1 MAILLL
7 LFLSFNEVPPV
18 NKDIFV
24 TVTGMV
30 VGSLSVVIYTIIGRN
45 PDEVDALTK
54 KVDSLQT
61 ANDHLVNQKDELEKM
76 VITLQENMIDK
87 ISILGVS
94 FIDNLIERKK
104 EMKLAEN
111 YDPTERL
118 AAQDRVKIIE
128 RKIDKI
134 VADDQS

>member
-1 MAILLL
+1 MSQKAKNALRHYAGSAGIFILIIFLL

-87 ISILGVS
+87 ISILGAS

-104 EMKLAEN
+104 
-111 YDPTERL
+111 
-118 AAQDRVKIIE
+118 
-128 RKIDKI
+128 
-134 VADDQS
+134 

>member
-1 MAILLL
+1 MSLKAKNDLRHYAGAAGIFILIILLL
-7 LFLSFNEVPPV
+7 LFLSFNQIPPV

-61 ANDHLVNQKDELEKM
+61 SNDHLVKQKDDLEKM

-87 ISILGVS
+87 ISVLGAS
-94 FIDNLIERKK
+94 FIDNLIER
-104 EMKLAEN
+104 
-111 YDPTERL
+111 R
-118 AAQDRVKIIE
+118 
-128 RKIDKI
+128 DK
-134 VADDQS
+134 

>member
-1 MAILLL
+1 MSQKAKNDLRHYAGAAGIFILIIFLL

-45 PDEVDALTK
+45 PDEVANLTK
-54 KVDSLQT
+54 KVESLET
-61 ANDHLVNQKDELEKM
+61 ANNHLVKQKDELEGM

-87 ISILGVS
+87 ISILGAG
-94 FIDNLIERKK
+94 FIDNLINKK
-104 EMKLAEN
+104 K
-111 YDPTERL
+111 
-118 AAQDRVKIIE
+118 
-128 RKIDKI
+128 
-134 VADDQS
+134 

>member
-1 MAILLL
+1 MSQKAKNDLRHYAGAAGIFILIIFLL

-61 ANDHLVNQKDELEKM
+61 ANDHLVKQKDELENM

-87 ISILGVS
+87 ISVLGAS

-104 EMKLAEN
+104 
-111 YDPTERL
+111 
-118 AAQDRVKIIE
+118 
-128 RKIDKI
+128 
-134 VADDQS
+134 

>member
-1 MAILLL
+1 MSQKAKNDLRHYAGAAGIFILNIFLL

-61 ANDHLVNQKDELEKM
+61 ANDHLVKQKDELEKM

-87 ISILGVS
+87 ISILGAS
-94 FIDNLIERKK
+94 FIDNLIEKK
-104 EMKLAEN
+104 K
-111 YDPTERL
+111 
-118 AAQDRVKIIE
+118 
-128 RKIDKI
+128 
-134 VADDQS
+134 

>member
-1 MAILLL
+1 MSQKAKNDLRHYAGAAGIFILIIFLL

-30 VGSLSVVIYTIIGRN
+30 GRN
-45 PDEVDALTK
+45 PDEVDSLTK

-61 ANDHLVNQKDELEKM
+61 SNDLLVKQKDELEKM

-87 ISILGVS
+87 ISILGAS
-94 FIDNLIERKK
+94 FIDNLIEKK
-104 EMKLAEN
+104 K
-111 YDPTERL
+111 
-118 AAQDRVKIIE
+118 
-128 RKIDKI
+128 
-134 VADDQS
+134 

>member
-1 MAILLL
+1 MSQKAKNDLRHYAGAAGIFILIIFLL

-45 PDEVDALTK
+45 PDEVDSLTK

-61 ANDHLVNQKDELEKM
+61 SNDLLVKQKDELEKM

-87 ISILGVS
+87 ISILGAS
-94 FIDNLIERKK
+94 FIDNLIEKK
-104 EMKLAEN
+104 K
-111 YDPTERL
+111 
-118 AAQDRVKIIE
+118 
-128 RKIDKI
+128 
-134 VADDQS
+134 

>member
-1 MAILLL
+1 MSQKAKNDLRHYAGAAGIFILIIFLL

-45 PDEVDALTK
+45 PDEVDSLTK

-61 ANDHLVNQKDELEKM
+61 SNDLLVKQKDELEKM
-76 VITLQENMIDK
+76 VITVQENMIDK
-87 ISILGVS
+87 ISVLGAS
-94 FIDNLIERKK
+94 FIDNLIERKNK
-104 EMKLAEN
+104 
-111 YDPTERL
+111 
-118 AAQDRVKIIE
+118 
-128 RKIDKI
+128 
-134 VADDQS
+134 

>member
-1 MAILLL
+1 MSQKAKNDLRHYAGAAGIFILIIFLL

-45 PDEVDALTK
+45 PDEVAQLTK
-54 KVDSLQT
+54 KVESLET
-61 ANDHLVNQKDELEKM
+61 ANDHLIKQKDELEGM

-87 ISILGVS
+87 ISILGAS
-94 FIDNLIERKK
+94 FIDNLIEKRK
-104 EMKLAEN
+104 
-111 YDPTERL
+111 
-118 AAQDRVKIIE
+118 
-128 RKIDKI
+128 
-134 VADDQS
+134 

>member
-1 MAILLL
+1 MSQKAKNDLRHYAGAAGIFILIIFLL

-45 PDEVDALTK
+45 PDEVAQLTK
-54 KVDSLQT
+54 KVDSLEI
-61 ANDHLVNQKDELEKM
+61 ANDHLIKQKDELEHM

-87 ISILGVS
+87 ISILGAS
-94 FIDNLIERKK
+94 FIDNLIEKK
-104 EMKLAEN
+104 K
-111 YDPTERL
+111 
-118 AAQDRVKIIE
+118 
-128 RKIDKI
+128 
-134 VADDQS
+134 

>member
-1 MAILLL
+1 MSQKAKNDLRHYAGAAGIFILIIFLL

-87 ISILGVS
+87 ISILGAS

-104 EMKLAEN
+104 
-111 YDPTERL
+111 
-118 AAQDRVKIIE
+118 
-128 RKIDKI
+128 
-134 VADDQS
+134 